1 MIPAVA
7 PPESPLLEDSG
18 TGEVGVEVEDARDAV
33 FDALVVVAVAV
44 TVGVEVGIEEDE
56 DEGNSCASSKT
67 REVADGAAE
76 EREEYVSFI
85 LASVEFASR
94 LSGRAQQ
101 MLIWSSSHQPSS
113 LQITPEFLSSPLAS
127 LDDRLWDE

>member
-1 MIPAVA
+1 MPAVA
-7 PPESPLLEDSG
+7 PLESPLLEDAG
-18 TGEVGVEVEDARDAV
+18 TGEVGVEDEDARDAV
-33 FDALVVVAVAV
+33 FDVLVVVAGAVAV
-44 TVGVEVGIEEDE
+44 TVGVEDE

-67 REVADGAAE
+67 REVADGAAD

-101 MLIWSSSHQPSS
+101 MLI
-113 LQITPEFLSSPLAS
+113 
-127 LDDRLWDE
+127 